1 MTMSDTLQT
10 LGILGSGQLGRMIA
24 IAAAQLGIRSVV
36 FAPDAAGSPAADVA
50 HAIITAP
57 YDDKAALDAFALQAD
72 AVVTEFENVP
82 ADTMAYLGQSA
93 LVCPGADALRVAQN
107 RIAEK
112 TLARELG
119 IGVPDFWAVTSAD
132 ELADALVALS
142 GRGIV
147 KTTTLGYDGKGQ
159 IAVDSTSDAKTV
171 WEALGTHQ
179 AILEAF
185 VSFSHEVSF
194 LVWRT
199 KDGETGCFPAAE
211 NQHKNGILAQTIA
224 PAPSL
229 SPDLYEA
236 GSAAAIKIA
245 DAVGLEG
252 VLAMEAFI
260 TKDGTILFNEIAPRP
275 HNSFHWTIEGCETSQ
290 FTQLVRVA
298 CGLTPGSTAARA
310 TFTMDNLLGEHMG
323 DVPALLNRA
332 GVSVHLYGKAES
344 RTGRKMGHATWQSG
358 H

>member
-1 MTMSDTLQT
+1 MSDTLQT

-24 IAAAQLGIRSVV
+24 IAAAQLGIRAVI
-36 FAPDAAGSPAADVA
+36 FAPDAIGSPAADVA
-50 HAIITAP
+50 HAIITAS
-57 YDDKAALDAFALQAD
+57 YDDKAALDAFALQVD

-82 ADTMAYLGQSA
+82 ADTMAYLGQSL
-93 LVCPGADALRVAQN
+93 LVCPGSDALRVAQN

-112 TLARELG
+112 TLARDLG
-119 IGVPDFWAVTSAD
+119 INVPDFWAIASAD
-132 ELADALVALS
+132 ELSDALVALN

-159 IAVDSTSDAKTV
+159 IAVDSESDAKTV

-179 AILEAF
+179 AILESF
-185 VSFSHEVSF
+185 VSFSYEVSF

-199 KDGETGCFPAAE
+199 KQGETGCFPAAE
-211 NQHKNGILAQTIA
+211 NHHENGILARTVA

-229 SPDLYEA
+229 SPDLYDA

-260 TKDGTILFNEIAPRP
+260 TTDGTMLFNEIAPRP

-290 FTQLVRVA
+290 FTQLVRIA
-298 CGLTPGSTAARA
+298 CGHTPGSTAARA

-323 DVPALLNRA
+323 DVAKLLNRA
-332 GVSVHLYGKAES
+332 GVSVHLYGKPDA

-358 H
+358 R

>member
-1 MTMSDTLQT
+1 
-10 LGILGSGQLGRMIA
+10 MIA
-24 IAAAQLGIRSVV
+24 IAAAQLGIRAVI
-36 FAPDAAGSPAADVA
+36 FAPDAIGSPAADVA
-50 HAIITAP
+50 HAIITAS
-57 YDDKAALDAFALQAD
+57 YDDKAALDAFALQVD

-82 ADTMAYLGQSA
+82 ADTMAYLGQSL
-93 LVCPGADALRVAQN
+93 LVCPGSDALRVAQN

-112 TLARELG
+112 TLARDLG
-119 IGVPDFWAVTSAD
+119 INVPDFWAITSAD
-132 ELADALVALS
+132 ELADALVALN

-179 AILEAF
+179 AILESF
-185 VSFSHEVSF
+185 VSFSYEVSF

-199 KDGETGCFPAAE
+199 KQGETGCFPAAE
-211 NQHKNGILAQTIA
+211 NRHENGILARTVA

-229 SPDLYEA
+229 SPDLYDA

-260 TKDGTILFNEIAPRP
+260 TTDGTMLFNEIAPRP

-290 FTQLVRVA
+290 FTQLVRIA
-298 CGLTPGSTAARA
+298 CGHTPGSTAARA

-323 DVPALLNRA
+323 DVAKLLNRA
-332 GVSVHLYGKAES
+332 GVSVHLYGKPDA

-358 H
+358 R